1 MFFIQNNISIIM
13 YYYIIII
20 IIIMWSEE
28 HCPFSS
34 TSASVYESEL
44 VHSRPVNHVI
54 ISLALP
60 YILKKRKHFLH
71 MKYESK

>member
-20 IIIMWSEE
+20 IIMWSDE

-60 YILKKRKHFLH
+60 YILKKEKTFSTHEIW
-71 MKYESK
+71 K